1 MCENSYCIIF
11 IKKSLYCEVLLLRPL
26 FGEPCKDVKIAS
38 WSKWNDDIEMR
49 YDQKLVI
56 PGTCKNSLVLL

>member
-1 MCENSYCIIF
+1 
-11 IKKSLYCEVLLLRPL
+11 
-26 FGEPCKDVKIAS
+26 
-38 WSKWNDDIEMR
+38 MR